1 MKITVNTANV
11 EKASYTVCLALTCVS
26 CDIPA
31 TRKLCGFLSHRT
43 TLACNK
49 CMKCFPQ
56 LLESNGSFFTNCAG
70 FDHEKFPKRTNTDHR
85 QRCQEIL
92 FQEKGTKTAL
102 RNAVSSQGVSLE
114 LPYFVPM
121 QNLFVGTGKHM
132 MEVQLRHYSTN
143 LSKDSISIIEGLAC
157 AFVIPE
163 GEDDSQVECQHI
175 LEALLL
181 LYASGIFFLKNI
193 GNAGIYLLKQSR

>member
-1 MKITVNTANV
+1 
-11 EKASYTVCLALTCVS
+11 
-26 CDIPA
+26 
-31 TRKLCGFLSHRT
+31 
-43 TLACNK
+43 
-49 CMKCFPQ
+49 
-56 LLESNGSFFTNCAG
+56 
-70 FDHEKFPKRTNTDHR
+70 
-85 QRCQEIL
+85 
-92 FQEKGTKTAL
+92 
-102 RNAVSSQGVSLE
+102 
-114 LPYFVPM
+114 M
-121 QNLFVGTGKHM
+121 QNVFVGTGKHM